1 MSESAAKAA
10 EDLQR
15 DKHFRWSTN
24 KDVTRSLREMDTA
37 DDERRSQNAESV
49 KGSLEKRGAHE
60 ETRQT
65 DTQKDATHT
74 REKNSMADAA
84 SRTVTCLKATERL
97 ETYHHTRERV
107 PAHATFPAVDE
118 FGYERDTRRTDRV
131 NESNND
137 IARLA
142 PQTQHA
148 DTLTS
153 LRRRTVTSQDVTPP
167 PTHAAM
173 PHLRAPFDHER

>member
-107 PAHATFPAVDE
+107 PAHATFPAVDV
-118 FGYERDTRRTDRV
+118 FGDEMYATTFPYHTQCVGDEMYAQWVRRRK
-131 NESNND
+131 E
-137 IARLA
+137 IAREDE
-142 PQTQHA
+142 PQG
-148 DTLTS
+148 
-153 LRRRTVTSQDVTPP
+153 
-167 PTHAAM
+167 
-173 PHLRAPFDHER
+173 E